1 MTTFNGMPVSEDRVL
16 ALGIVFSI
24 LFLAVA
30 VACAFLLYTSLT
42 MKNPKENER
51 LRNLKKKTHTEQS
64 FIQEEQGNFL
74 GAAIDFNVGGRTHII
89 PKVMSI

>member
-1 MTTFNGMPVSEDRVL
+1 
-16 ALGIVFSI
+16 
-24 LFLAVA
+24 
-30 VACAFLLYTSLT
+30 

-51 LRNLKKKTHTEQS
+51 LRNLKEKTHTEQS

-89 PKVMSI
+89 PKVVSI